1 MTSALQ
7 FSCRI
12 RPLVFTLLLLQLPG
26 LAWAGADLG
35 IFDAETDV
43 GTVSPPGSVQ
53 FDKSTQQYTLK
64 SSGQNVWGKHDDFH
78 FVYRKLSGDLT
89 LTAEVSF
96 IGPDTHPHRK
106 AGWMIRQSLEP
117 DAAYVDVMVHGE
129 GLIALQYRTKQG
141 EITQDVRS
149 PISSPA
155 VVRLERRG
163 DKFEVYVAPKPDKAD
178 AEPKFQSAGSVTLDL
193 KDPVYVG
200 LAVSAHDA
208 KSTETAIVS
217 NVSLKNEASSP
228 PPPAEKPK
236 E

>member
-1 MTSALQ
+1 MSNTLQ
-7 FSCRI
+7 FPCS
-12 RPLVFTLLLLQLPG
+12 LKAVAFTLLLLQLPG

-43 GTVSPPGSVQ
+43 GTVSPPGSAQ

-141 EITQDVRS
+141 EVTQDVKS

-155 VVRLERRG
+155 VLRLERHG
-163 DKFEVYVAPKPDKAD
+163 DKFELYAAPKPEKAD
-178 AEPKFQSAGSVTLDL
+178 AEPKFQLVGSVTLSL
-193 KDPVYVG
+193 NDPVYVG

-208 KSTETAIVS
+208 KATETAIVS
-217 NVSLKNEASSP
+217 NVSLKNDAS
-228 PPPAEKPK
+228 PAPSTAKPNG
-236 E
+236 

>member
-1 MTSALQ
+1 MSNPLH
-7 FSCRI
+7 FSCRLS
-12 RPLVFTLLLLQLPG
+12 PVAFALLLFQLPG
-26 LAWAGADLG
+26 FAWAGADLG

-43 GTVSPPGSVQ
+43 GTVSPPGSAT
-53 FDKSTQQYTLK
+53 FDKATQQYTLK
-64 SSGQNVWGKHDDFH
+64 SSGQNIWGKHDDFH

-106 AGWMIRQSLEP
+106 AGWMIRQGLEP

-129 GLIALQYRTKQG
+129 GLIALQYREKQG
-141 EITQDVRS
+141 EITQTVKS

-163 DKFEVYVAPKPDKAD
+163 DKFELYAAPKSDKAD
-178 AEPKFQSAGSVTLDL
+178 AEPKFQLVGSVTLAL

-200 LAVSAHDA
+200 LAVSAHDPTA
-208 KSTETAIVS
+208 TETAVVGD
-217 NVSLKNEASSP
+217 VSLKNDASSAP
-228 PPPAEKPK
+228 KP
-236 E
+236 